1 MINAE
6 NQAAPS
12 PRVVIGAN
20 DAATLAGIRMALG
33 SDGVEVC
40 AEAHSLEELVE
51 AVGRCQPDVCLI
63 DADVAGGGIR
73 AAADIRSQA
82 PDVSIV
88 LLAGDASHEDFL
100 EAIRVGASGYVP
112 KRIAPARL
120 ASVIRAVIKGEP
132 AIPRALVTLLIDQY
146 RARPPRRQL
155 HVAEGGRG
163 VDLTSREWEVLD
175 LMRERLSTREIADR
189 LCISEVTVRRHIGSL
204 LKKLQVSSRA
214 EVLRLLE
221 TA

>member
-6 NQAAPS
+6 NQAAPL

-40 AEAHSLEELVE
+40 AEAHSLAELVE
-51 AVGRCQPDVCLI
+51 AVGRCQPDGCLI
-63 DADVAGGGIR
+63 DADVAGGGIQ

-88 LLAGDASHEDFL
+88 LLAGDAGHEDFL

-120 ASVIRAVIKGEP
+120 ASVIRAVIKGET

-146 RARPPRRQL
+146 R
-155 HVAEGGRG
+155 
-163 VDLTSREWEVLD
+163 
-175 LMRERLSTREIADR
+175 
-189 LCISEVTVRRHIGSL
+189 
-204 LKKLQVSSRA
+204 
-214 EVLRLLE
+214 
-221 TA
+221 